1 VPPARA
7 LLWIATAGAIALA
20 VRAIAFTPLPA
31 LVAVAAL
38 LAYVALVVFG
48 VVFMRLEMFA
58 DVFWR
63 GDEDARGV
71 ALTFDDGPSPEHT
84 PRVLAM
90 LEQAGVKATFFVIGH
105 KAEAHPDLVRA
116 VVAAGHGL
124 GVHSY
129 LHDRLFSVRRP
140 AYVRADLERSI
151 AILERITGERPRLFR
166 PPIGHTNAVIARAA
180 RSLGL
185 TLVGWSVRSLD
196 GMPNATS
203 ERVARRVV
211 QRLRDGEVVLLH
223 DAAERDDRVPPSV
236 DALPAILSAMKDKEL
251 VGVRVDEWLDADDY
265 LATAAEAPG
274 TPAPASAPARR
285 TRSVSSR

>member
-20 VRAIAFTPLPA
+20 VRAIAFTPVPG

-38 LAYVALVVFG
+38 LAYVMLVVCG

-90 LEQAGVKATFFVIGH
+90 LEQAGVKATFFVIGR

-116 VVAAGHGL
+116 VVAAGHGV

-129 LHDRLFSVRRP
+129 LHDRLFSMRRP

-151 AILERITGERPRLFR
+151 AALQRITGERPRLFR
-166 PPIGHTNAVIARAA
+166 PPIGHTNAVIAHAA

-211 QRLRDGEVVLLH
+211 PRLRDGQVVLLH

-236 DALPAILSAMKDKEL
+236 GALPAILGAMKDKQLE
-251 VGVRVDEWLDADDY
+251 GVRVDEWLDA
-265 LATAAEAPG
+265 LTGAREQREAPRRSE
-274 TPAPASAPARR
+274 PRPRRPCAR
-285 TRSVSSR
+285 